1 MCLYKHFTILE
12 RESLQVL
19 LAKRISIEDIAKELG
34 KDRSSVYREI
44 KRNSDNKGYEPVI
57 AELRYHTRRLK
68 CKPKKK
74 LENKEIFNFC
84 FDKLVNEN
92 WSPEQISGRLKEE
105 NSSLQISYPTVYR
118 GINSGLFDR
127 EYAREHTGKFKRIL
141 RHKGKRRHRQNIKEN
156 RGKFDISHHINER
169 PTGCTNR
176 TRIGHFECDTVVGK
190 KGKAC
195 LVTLVDR
202 KSRYLIGGIA
212 KKKDA
217 INVNNT
223 IINKTKNEHVISIT
237 PDRGKE
243 FSKHKELSKKMNDIK
258 IYFPDPYSPWQRGTN
273 ENTNGLI
280 RQYFPKRKD
289 IDDIAD
295 NYVDKIFLKINLRP
309 RKCLNYKTPYEIYH
323 KVLLHLT

>member
-1 MCLYKHFTILE
+1 MCLYKHFTLLE

-19 LAKRISIEDIAKELG
+19 LVKRISIKDIAKELG
-34 KDRSSVYREI
+34 KDKSSIYREI
-44 KRNSDNKGYEPVI
+44 KRNSDNNGYKPAI
-57 AELRYHTRRLK
+57 AELKYNTRRQK

-74 LENKEIFNFC
+74 LENKEMLKFC

-105 NSSLQISYPTVYR
+105 KSSLQISYPTIYR
-118 GINSGLFDR
+118 GINNGLFDR
-127 EYAREHTGKFKRIL
+127 EYAKEYTGSFKRTL
-141 RHKGKRRHRQNIKEN
+141 RHKGKRIHRQNIKEN
-156 RGKFDISHHINER
+156 RGKFEISHHINER
-169 PTGCTNR
+169 PIGCTNR
-176 TRIGHFECDTVVGK
+176 TRMGHFECDTVVGK
-190 KGKAC
+190 KGRAC

-202 KSRYLIGGIA
+202 KSRYLIGGIS

-223 IINKTKNEHVISIT
+223 IIKTIKNEKVISIT

-243 FSKHKELSKKMNDIK
+243 FSKHKELSKNLNDIK

-289 IDDIAD
+289 MD
-295 NYVDKIFLKINLRP
+295 NITNEYVDKIFLKINLRP

-323 KVLLHLT
+323 KVLLHLA